1 MRKQRWIWHLL
12 LGLYICFLF
21 SNSLT
26 PAAQSSEVSGRALQ
40 LIHQLLSCPF
50 SSKAPLH
57 ILSGFLIPF
66 VDETLQLFTEGR
78 SGQISDVWLD
88 SCGVWAGTMLFL
100 CLFLMWKRWRRSME
114 QQT

>member
-26 PAAQSSEVSGRALQ
+26 PAAQSSEASGRA
-40 LIHQLLSCPF
+40 
-50 SSKAPLH
+50 
-57 ILSGFLIPF
+57 
-66 VDETLQLFTEGR
+66 LQLFTEGR

-100 CLFLMWKRWRRSME
+100 CLFLMWKRWRRSRE